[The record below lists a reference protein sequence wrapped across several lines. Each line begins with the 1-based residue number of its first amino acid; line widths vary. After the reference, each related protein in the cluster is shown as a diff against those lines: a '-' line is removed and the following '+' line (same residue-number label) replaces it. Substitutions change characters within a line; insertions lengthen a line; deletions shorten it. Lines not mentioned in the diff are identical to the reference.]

1 LNVNLRKQ
9 GVEIPVT
16 VDKSAFKEVVPRTAA
31 PTASPTSPFAEW
43 ETLSIAGTTYEFW
56 TNESRADVGQKLSN
70 CLAIGESV
78 LTVHHAVK
86 SAAED
91 TTEVPYGLHI
101 SSETKHSFNKTK
113 QNALKAKLASMLGVD
128 ESDVSL
134 AVSDAEAANTTEVP
148 YGLSIS
154 SETAHSFNKTKQN
167 ALKAKLASMLGV
179 DESDVSL
186 AVSDA
191 EAVITTEVPYGL
203 SISSETAHSFNK
215 TKQNALK
222 AKLASMLGVDGSDV
236 SLNVRNHTTPVVTTQ
251 VPYGLSISSETA
263 NSFDQAKKDALKTK
277 LASMLGVDGSDI
289 SLNVRNH
296 TTPVVTTQVP
306 YGLSISSETAATF
319 SGPKQDTL
327 AAKLASLLNVDGSLV
342 STNVRDAPAP
352 VRAADTTRVAA
363 YGLDLETVTP
373 SSLNFELNLGSETPE
388 SFDAH
393 KQDLLVQSLAAS
405 TGVDASQIH
414 IEVQDSAV
422 EPISLRRLATG
433 IMLSISI
440 TTQRANDD
448 GSYDDDDGGTFEL
461 DQLADIVG
469 DNAFIQRVASTLDA
483 IQAGEAP
490 APAPAS
496 SSDDSGSGSGS
507 GLAFGVSIHTDSGEL
522 VDGALN
528 ARSTSGPSDASG
540 DTIDASSLSFDSS
553 SVTVTPAT
561 ESAVEISENV
571 TIFVS
576 IGFGG
581 DVPNRHMAKSKLA
594 SCLAVDESAISLQL
608 HSMYVTLDTDMV
620 LSKETMNSFR
630 SEKKDAVNAEISS
643 LLGVD
648 DSSVSLNVR
657 PPSGPTEEIQ
667 YDLSISSETVD
678 SFVNPK
684 QDLMA
689 SQLASLL
696 GIEKSDVSADVSVK
710 VEHSVSDSI
719 NHGLAISS
727 ESVDSFDTA
736 KQDTVNFELA
746 SLLGVDESDVSITVE
761 NVPDVRASSGTLL
774 NADGQLATS
783 TPLAVAGITVSVV
796 LSPASVRTLNSLING
811 FTAPDKH
818 VDFLEAFKRTLQVV
832 QSEHF
837 AYAAVD
843 LNGLSFA
850 EMAVASSSVQQTLAS
865 RAGTLMAHSMAAS
878 GAQISESQAVQVH
891 APSLVMNSEGVALA
905 PVALSTPVAL
915 LLVVGLGSETIES
928 FTAHKHL
935 LFISSM
941 AAVLNADPS
950 TVAADVHIVGGVIVR
965 RLTSSN
971 TIAAA
976 VTITPLLDSSAG
988 FDDVTA
994 MKKLVEGGHFLS
1006 LFAKTLDSLQGGEA
1020 PSDTIDTSSLSFD
1033 KSSVSMDYLVTAST
1047 PANNSAAVSGLI
1059 LPHPGSTTAIFAE
1072 DEVVEVDPVFTD
1084 DEVMSDSQENPR
1096 AATADQ
1102 GASDAAAGANSG
1114 RTSLRG
1120 RRSV

>member
-1 LNVNLRKQ
+1 VAEAGGSPILNCFAASLNVNLRKQ

-154 SETAHSFNKTKQN
+154 SETAHSFN
-167 ALKAKLASMLGV
+167 
-179 DESDVSL
+179 E
-186 AVSDA
+186 
-191 EAVITTEVPYGL
+191 
-203 SISSETAHSFNK
+203 

-236 SLNVRNHTTPVVTTQ
+236 SLNVRNHTTPVVTTH

-761 NVPDVRASSGTLL
+761 NVPDARASRASSGTLL

-976 VTITPLLDSSAG
+976 VTITPLLGSSAG

-1059 LPHPGSTTAIFAE
+1059 LPHPGATTAIFAE